1 MTPALNTEQQD
12 KILAMVK
19 NTIQARERVKTLVK
33 AGGVSEA
40 RYRATTKEQFD
51 RFRDFLKEL

>member
-19 NTIQARERVKTLVK
+19 NHHQAREKLRTM
-33 AGGVSEA
+33 ARSGFVSET
-40 RYRATTKEQFD
+40 RYRATLKEEKE
-51 RFRDFLKEL
+51 RLRYFLKEL